1 MFYHLFRQ
9 TQFKKVQLLVYDED
23 KDDARKTRK
32 KSRRKRQD
40 VAENASQMKVSV
52 RADGQKTSK
61 KKNSK
66 LVWQRTVNL
75 DSRIKDAKSAKVSS
89 SYLTIE
95 AGSLKLLAASG
106 TPPKRPQR
114 KLEPRRKF
122 RGVDTVATTCIPAKA
137 KAGRSC
143 RRDAFCESTTS
154 DDVSSDS
161 GKPKVTKKKQKKK
174 KQQLRKSANRGS
186 ERIKR
191 ASSAKTIRDNVWSL
205 FWTHTICMGRNFEF
219 ITRVFSLQ
227 EDFFRF
233 VTKYIIFASVPKPI
247 GIRAIN
253 K

>member
-1 MFYHLFRQ
+1 M
-9 TQFKKVQLLVYDED
+9 K
-23 KDDARKTRK
+23 ASTRT
-32 KSRRKRQD
+32 
-40 VAENASQMKVSV
+40 
-52 RADGQKTSK
+52 DGQKTSK

-66 LVWQRTVNL
+66 LDWQQTVNL

-95 AGSLKLLAASG
+95 AGSLKLLAASN
-106 TPPKRPQR
+106 TPPKRSQR

-122 RGVDTVATTCIPAKA
+122 RGVDTVIAACIPAKA
-137 KAGRSC
+137 KPGRSC

-174 KQQLRKSANRGS
+174 KQQQQLRKSANRGS

-191 ASSAKTIRDNVWSL
+191 ASSAKTIRNNVWSS
-205 FWTHTICMGRNFEF
+205 FWTHTICMGHKFPIYYTCFLVTGEF
-219 ITRVFSLQ
+219 FSVLLINVLFLQ
-227 EDFFRF
+227 AFQDL
-233 VTKYIIFASVPKPI
+233 SN
-247 GIRAIN
+247 IRAVN

>member
-23 KDDARKTRK
+23 KDNVRKTRK
-32 KSRRKRQD
+32 KSRRKRQS
-40 VAENASQMKVSV
+40 VAENASQMKASA

-66 LVWQRTVNL
+66 LDWQRTVNL
-75 DSRIKDAKSAKVSS
+75 DSRIKDAKKVSS

-95 AGSLKLLAASG
+95 AGSLKLLTASS

-122 RGVDTVATTCIPAKA
+122 RGVGTVATTCIPAKT
-137 KAGRSC
+137 KPGRSC
-143 RRDAFCESTTS
+143 RRDVFCESTTS

-174 KQQLRKSANRGS
+174 KQQQLRKSANRES

-191 ASSAKTIRDNVWSL
+191 ASSAKT
-205 FWTHTICMGRNFEF
+205 TRNN
-219 ITRVFSLQ
+219 
-227 EDFFRF
+227 D
-233 VTKYIIFASVPKPI
+233 
-247 GIRAIN
+247 
-253 K
+253 